1 MKKPFPTETY
11 NQFILLVLPFCK
23 EKELKLTLFLSS
35 YLALTNSSS
44 GFLDKG
50 TLVDG
55 FYDIND
61 FGVMNIETNGSGI
74 LEDDLDNVLVQLR
87 NRNFIQFK
95 EVESHYIKFNIN
107 TNFINEESKK
117 YLPIYNSN

>member
-1 MKKPFPTETY
+1 MKKPFPTELF
-11 NQFILLVLPFCK
+11 NQFILLILPFCR
-23 EKELKLTLFLSS
+23 EKELKLTMFLCS
-35 YLALTNSSS
+35 YLALTNSSN

-61 FGVMNIETNGSGI
+61 FGVMNIETNGSGV
-74 LEDDLDNVLVQLR
+74 LEDDLDNVLLQLK

-95 EVESHYIKFNIN
+95 EIESHYIKFNIN

-117 YLPIYNSN
+117 YLPIYNGN

>member
-1 MKKPFPTETY
+1 MKKPFPTEKF
-11 NQFILLVLPFCK
+11 NQFVLLVLPFCK

-50 TLVDG
+50 TIVDG

-95 EVESHYIKFNIN
+95 EVEFHYIKFNIN

-117 YLPIYNSN
+117 YLPIYNGN

>member
-1 MKKPFPTETY
+1 MKKPFPKHLF
-11 NQFILLVLPFCK
+11 NQFVLLVLPFCR
-23 EKELKLTLFLSS
+23 EKELKLTMFLCS
-35 YLALTNSSS
+35 YLALTNSSN

-74 LEDDLDNVLVQLR
+74 LEDDLDNVLMQLK

-95 EVESHYIKFNIN
+95 EVESHFIKFNIN

-117 YLPIYNSN
+117 YLPIYNGN

>member
-1 MKKPFPTETY
+1 MKKPFPKNLF
-11 NQFILLVLPFCK
+11 NQFVLLVLPFCR
-23 EKELKLTLFLSS
+23 ERELKLTMFLCS
-35 YLALTNSSS
+35 YLALTNSSN

-74 LEDDLDNVLVQLR
+74 LEDDLDNVLMQLK

-95 EVESHYIKFNIN
+95 EVESHFIKFNIN

-117 YLPIYNSN
+117 YLPIYNGN

>member
-1 MKKPFPTETY
+1 MKKPFPKEVF
-11 NQFILLVLPFCK
+11 NQFVLLVLPFCK

-35 YLALTNSSS
+35 YLALTNSSN

-74 LEDDLDNVLVQLR
+74 LEDDLDNVLMQLK

-117 YLPIYNSN
+117 YLPIYNGN

>member
-1 MKKPFPTETY
+1 MKKPFPTEIF
-11 NQFILLVLPFCK
+11 NQFVLLVLPFCK
-23 EKELKLTLFLSS
+23 EKELKLTLFLCS
-35 YLALTNSSS
+35 YLALTNSSN

-74 LEDDLDNVLVQLR
+74 LEDDLDNVLMQLK

-95 EVESHYIKFNIN
+95 EVESHFIKFNIN

-117 YLPIYNSN
+117 YLPIYNGN